1 MKDTLK
7 RMLSALLVC
16 AMLVSMVPAAFAEE
30 IGQTETATTE
40 AVVSAE
46 PAQISE
52 VETEATEEVATISV
66 EEITSVSDIP
76 AEATEEATE
85 ATEEVTEA
93 TEEVTEATEEA
104 TEATEEATEAT
115 EEATEATEEVTEATE
130 EATEATEETTE
141 ATEETTET
149 TEETTEA
156 TEETTEATEEATE
169 PTEEILVEDELTD
182 EALLAAAPTGEHMTA
197 AGMKIISKTV
207 NNVAPGVTYDS
218 LIIRNKSNQQNMG
231 ILTKVDLSQSVKL
244 KASYNGYYTKG
255 STAANRAAASK
266 SLKWGFQSTTGQAAA
281 YGSIAD
287 AEGTVVMATNAD
299 YFNMGT
305 GEPTGYLIMEG
316 NAIKTKGE
324 PYFAILKDGTAVIRD
339 AGTDHSDVV
348 EAISGPFYLVKDGKS
363 VAPVDLGLM
372 PRNSIGITADG
383 DVVFYQND
391 GRQAPKSVGMTLDE
405 VASVLLDAGCV
416 TALYMDGGGSATVA
430 ARKEGAASLEII
442 NSPSDGHEREV
453 SSAMLIVST
462 AKATGEFDHAAI
474 TPNDDLYTPKSQIQ
488 FAATGVDSAGTPVA
502 IPADVTWALADDCAD
517 MGTIDATGLFT
528 ANEKTGVVT
537 VEMRQNGQCVG
548 SAFVEIVSPDLI
560 TFENDEVSLGFEET
574 TDFKLVVRYQD
585 RDVHYKVGDI
595 IWTTTNDKMG
605 TFNGNEFTASDGESL
620 NGEVT
625 ATSAFDAEV
634 KGTIKVIVG
643 MLPTIV
649 WDFEDVIN
657 EDGTVTD
664 AADYYVKSEENPDG
678 ILSTKNYGRGGKQ
691 SIEIV
696 SIDDGEPVRF
706 GEKSLKLN
714 FDFTQCGAVTE
725 GAEIGIPYT
734 TTIPGSPTG
743 IGVWVYAPEGVGVT
757 WEGDGTQAG
766 FWLRGYIK
774 DSSTGGAVPYDFTL
788 EPKAITAEMAA
799 AGVQPGIY
807 WEGWKYL
814 EADLTHLQA
823 PYSILSGCA
832 LRLMFVNGTKMGTRT
847 ANSIYFDNFQ
857 FVYGTNVDDIDE
869 PKVDTITVNNK
880 ELTNGTK
887 LTEGKFSLRTTF
899 SDVQNK
905 YTSGIDANTV
915 RIYIDGVNV
924 VGNDHYSFALNA
936 NDGYAEVYDLE
947 LLDGAHSVTVSMR
960 DNFGND
966 TSETRYF
973 TVKAG
978 SPAPDVVVVPAEDS
992 AILSDTVSL
1001 EVRSTDTIVTKIEN
1015 TIRLSNRFP
1024 APTVTFAD
1032 DYEGTYTYDKN
1043 KNTLS
1048 LSATL
1053 KETAVAPM
1061 SETYE
1066 KLIATITVEVP
1077 ADLTENDTFLYEVKS
1092 GSYTTADGKQQ
1103 TYSASAETMPVGA
1116 EISISC
1122 DPILVGGPKGILKV
1136 TDRDGKPVAGAKI
1149 YLAADDTEIGET
1161 DANGQWE
1168 TDYFSAAVATIAVY
1182 AKNAEGM
1189 PSFMYNV
1196 ISYAGSAADTAPS
1209 KIQFNTVT
1217 DPATQKAISWIS
1229 SPLTAGA
1236 QSIRYRVEGTET
1248 WVSTEA
1254 ETKLLTFTTGSNM
1267 AANINAITLT
1277 GLDPAT
1283 TYEYQVGTGDLWSEI
1298 ATLST
1303 APASSDSTK
1312 FFVMADIQAADQ
1324 SNVEKLIGTIKAD
1337 GYDFG
1342 IQTGD
1347 AIDSVTNY
1355 AEVVNV
1361 IDLLGQDMLDDM
1373 NMIRVLGNHEYYGDM
1388 EGKLVSA
1395 LYDIENT
1402 AAGTGYSVT
1411 YGDVYIATIHFTN
1424 TVAELDAA
1432 MAWLEQDAKASDATW
1447 KVLALHQPPYYTNAV
1462 GGNGPINAA
1471 VPAVCEAA
1479 GIDVVFSGHDHSLTR
1494 TNQLTG
1500 GEIDEENGV
1509 LYYIGGSSGEKSYP
1523 VSSQSIFDY
1532 EKIFALATVDFNAT
1546 YIGVEADDLKMT
1558 LKIYDVMADGT
1569 KAQVDSY
1576 TLYTEMGAC
1585 DRDGHVLDEAVY
1597 DRAIGKVICNA
1608 CGMAVDPVAA
1618 NYTDWATDK
1627 ETGRKMYLISGEPQ
1641 TGAFIFGEDTY
1652 YFDDEGVALHGK
1664 VEWEEVEMEFDNG
1677 TVVGGHTGFVTK
1689 KDGKLYHYVNGA
1701 MTHGWLQDQGDWY
1714 YMSQKTGE
1722 ALVGKCIIPDDSEA
1736 LFRNARYDFAEDGKL
1751 VGSYFSKHG
1760 YFFWAGEPVLT
1771 SFVKNAGDPDP
1782 DAWYGTNEIGHFVT
1796 DGSDAETVKYTMDGV
1811 VYVFD
1816 NSNGKLLEG
1825 GFATEEGKL
1834 YYYWAGEPVNDGW
1847 FELDGEK
1854 YYAFEDGQLATGS
1867 HVIDGEA
1874 YMFNSLGM
1882 LVTDG
1887 VILTAVPNKDNT
1899 EMMIEVSNTE
1909 RVYKMRLAVWPAGTN
1924 QNLTI
1929 QWFEAERNEDNAWVV
1944 EIPLCIYNRAG
1955 LYSIHAYATAD
1966 GRENLLVTSTFETPD
1981 AVDHEYVNDICKIC
1995 GGVRPYEMSIYRLY
2009 NPYTLEHLLTGDAAE
2024 RDNLLSV
2031 GWTLDGVAWNA
2042 PNTGDPVYRLYN
2054 TADDWHTYSADKAE
2068 VDAMVAQGW
2077 VVDGVVCFSA
2087 KTNDARPVYRLFN
2100 PYEQKNYH
2108 MLTASAAEKE
2118 FLEGLGWK
2126 VDGVAWQCLAN

>member
-1 MKDTLK
+1 MKNTLK
-7 RMLSALLVC
+7 RLLSLLLVLS
-16 AMLVSMVPAAFAEE
+16 MVVSLVPAAFA
-30 IGQTETATTE
+30 TETTG
-40 AVVSAE
+40 
-46 PAQISE
+46 
-52 VETEATEEVATISV
+52 ETEAAVEVVTEETTAPAAESSVELYQDSTEEV
-66 EEITSVSDIP
+66 
-76 AEATEEATE
+76 
-85 ATEEVTEA
+85 
-93 TEEVTEATEEA
+93 
-104 TEATEEATEAT
+104 TEAT

-130 EATEATEETTE
+130 EITEATEEV
-141 ATEETTET
+141 
-149 TEETTEA
+149 
-156 TEETTEATEEATE
+156 TEATEEATE
-169 PTEEILVEDELTD
+169 PTEEILVEDILSD

-218 LIIRNKSNQQNMG
+218 LIIRNSSNQQNMG
-231 ILTKVDLSQSVKL
+231 ILTKVDLSQNVKL

-281 YGSIAD
+281 YASIAD

-305 GEPTGYLIMEG
+305 GEPSGYLIMEG

-348 EAISGPFYLVKDGKS
+348 EAISGPFYLVKDGVN
-363 VAPVDLGLM
+363 VAPADPNLM

-405 VASVLLDAGCV
+405 VAAVLLDAGCV
-416 TALYMDGGGSATVA
+416 DVLYMDGGGSATVA
-430 ARKEGAASLEII
+430 ARKEGATSLEII

-474 TPNDDLYTPKSQIQ
+474 TPNDELYTPKSQIQ
-488 FAATGVDSAGTPVA
+488 FSATGVDSAGTPVA
-502 IPADVTWALADDCAD
+502 IPADVTWALAADSAD

-560 TFENDEVSLGFEET
+560 SFENDEVSLGFEET
-574 TDFKLVVRYQD
+574 TDFKLIVKYQD

-595 IWTTTNDKMG
+595 LWSITNDKMG

-625 ATSAFDAEV
+625 ATSAFNAEV

-643 MLPTIV
+643 MLPTVV
-649 WDFEDVIN
+649 WDFEDVVN
-657 EDGTVTD
+657 EDGTITD
-664 AADYYVKSEENPDG
+664 ASNYYIAENGG
-678 ILSTKNYGRGGKQ
+678 ILSSYNYNVGGKQ

-714 FDFTQCGAVTE
+714 FDFTQCGTATE
-725 GAEIGIPYT
+725 GARIGASESF
-734 TTIPGSPTG
+734 TIPGTPTG
-743 IGVWVYAPEGVGVT
+743 IGVWVYAPEGVGI
-757 WEGDGTQAG
+757 EYKGDGTQAG
-766 FWLRGYIK
+766 FWLRGYVT
-774 DSSTGGAVPYDFTL
+774 DGTGGVIPYNFTL
-788 EPKAITAEMAA
+788 EPKSVLNN
-799 AGVQPGIY
+799 GVWDGTQPGIY
-807 WEGWKYL
+807 WEGWMYC
-814 EADLTHLQA
+814 EADLTSLPA
-823 PYSILSGCA
+823 PYTIA
-832 LRLMFVNGTKMGTRT
+832 AKETLRLMFVPGTKMGTKT
-847 ANSIYFDNFQ
+847 ANAIYFDNFQ
-857 FVYGTNVDDIDE
+857 FVYGTNVDDVDE
-869 PKVDTITVNNK
+869 PKVDSITVNNK
-880 ELTNGTK
+880 ELTDGTE

-905 YTSGIDANTV
+905 YTSGIDANTI
-915 RIYIDGVNV
+915 RMYIDGVNV
-924 VGNDHYSFALNA
+924 VDNPSYNFAMNV
-936 NDGYAEVYDLE
+936 NDGYAELYDLE

-960 DNFGND
+960 DNFGNE

-978 SPAPDVVVVPAEDS
+978 SPAPDVVVVPAEDA
-992 AILSDTVSL
+992 AILSDTVNL
-1001 EVRSTDTIVTKIEN
+1001 EVRSNNTIVTKIEN

-1032 DYEGTYTYDKN
+1032 DYEGTYTYN
-1043 KNTLS
+1043 KKDHTLR

-1053 KETAVAPM
+1053 KDTAVAPL

-1066 KLIATITVEVP
+1066 KLIATITVAVP
-1077 ADLTENDTFLYEVKS
+1077 ADLTENDEFLYEVKS
-1092 GSYTTADGKQQ
+1092 GSYTTSDGKQQ
-1103 TYSASAETMPVGA
+1103 TYSAGAETMPVGA

-1136 TDRDGKPVAGAKI
+1136 TDSEGNPVAGAKI
-1149 YLAADDTEIGET
+1149 YLAADNTEIGET

-1168 TDYFSAAVATIAVY
+1168 TDYFSAAAASTAVY

-1189 PSFMYNV
+1189 PSFHYNV
-1196 ISYAGSAADTAPS
+1196 ISYNGSGAADVAPA
-1209 KIQFNTVT
+1209 KVQFNAVSDST
-1217 DPATQKAISWIS
+1217 TQKNISWLS
-1229 SPLTAGA
+1229 NPLTEGT
-1236 QSIRYRVEGTET
+1236 QSIRYRVEGTEAWT
-1248 WVSTEA
+1248 TKEA
-1254 ETKLLTFTTGSNM
+1254 DSELITFTAGGNT
-1267 AANINAITLT
+1267 AANINSIILT
-1277 GLDPAT
+1277 GLTPGT

-1298 ATLST
+1298 ATMATDS
-1303 APASSDSTK
+1303 ASNTTK
-1312 FFVMADIQAADQ
+1312 FFVMADIQGGDLD
-1324 SNVEKLIGTIKAD
+1324 NVKALVDNIEKD
-1337 GYDFG
+1337 GYGFG

-1347 AIDSVTNY
+1347 AIDNVKNY
-1355 AEVVNV
+1355 SQVETA
-1361 IDLLGQDMLDDM
+1361 IDLLGRDILGDMD
-1373 NMIRVLGNHEYYGDM
+1373 MIRVLGNHEFYGDPN
-1388 EGKLVSA
+1388 GDLVSA
-1395 LYDIENT
+1395 LYNVPNT

-1411 YGDVYIATIHFTN
+1411 YGDVYVATIHFTN
-1424 TVAELDAA
+1424 TNAELEAA
-1432 MAWLEQDAKASDATW
+1432 LAWLEQDAKASNATW
-1447 KVLALHQPPYYTNAV
+1447 KVLALHQPPYYTNSV
-1462 GGNGPINAA
+1462 GGNAPINAM

-1479 GIDVVFSGHDHSLTR
+1479 GIDVVFSGHDHSLAR

-1500 GEIDEENGV
+1500 GEVDEENGV
-1509 LYYIGGSSGEKSYP
+1509 LYYIAGSCGEKSYP
-1523 VSSQSIFDY
+1523 VTSQNIFDY

-1558 LKIYDVMADGT
+1558 MNIYDVMADGT
-1569 KAQVDSY
+1569 QALVDTY

-1652 YFDDEGVALHGK
+1652 YFDEEGVALHGK
-1664 VEWEEVEMEFDNG
+1664 VEWEEVELEFDNG

-1689 KDGKLYHYVNGA
+1689 KDGKLYHYENGA

-1771 SFVKNAGDPDP
+1771 SFVKNAGDTDP

-1796 DGSDAETVKYTMDGV
+1796 DGSDKPTVKYTMDGV
-1811 VYVFD
+1811 VYTFN
-1816 NSNGKLLEG
+1816 NSNGKLLKG
-1825 GFATEEGKL
+1825 GFLNEEGKL
-1834 YYYWAGEPVNDGW
+1834 YYYWAGEAAKDGW
-1847 FELDGEK
+1847 IEIEGEK
-1854 YYAFEDGQLATGS
+1854 YYAFEDGHLATGS

-1874 YMFNSLGM
+1874 YMFNSQGK

-1887 VILTAVPNKDNT
+1887 VILTAVPNKGNT
-1899 EMMIEVSNTE
+1899 KMLIKVTNAKS
-1909 RVYKMRLAVWPAGTN
+1909 VYKMRLAVWPVGTQ

-1929 QWFEAERNEDNAWVV
+1929 QWFDAKQNEDKSWTV
-1944 EIPLCIYNRAG
+1944 EIPMCIYNRAG
-1955 LYSIHAYATAD
+1955 AYNVHVYATAE
-1966 GRENLLVTSTFETPD
+1966 GRERVLVTSTFEASA
-1981 AVDHEYVNDICKIC
+1981 AVTHEYVNDICKVC
-1995 GGVRPYEMSIYRLY
+1995 GGVRAMEIALYRLY
-2009 NPYTLEHLLTGDAAE
+2009 NPYTLEHLLTSNTVE
-2024 RDNLLSV
+2024 RDDLLSV
-2031 GWTLDGVAWNA
+2031 GWKLDGIAWNS

-2054 TADDWHTYSADKAE
+2054 TADDWHTYSANKAE
-2068 VDAMVAQGW
+2068 VDMMVAQGW
-2077 VVDGVVCFSA
+2077 VLDGVVCYSA

-2100 PYEQKNYH
+2100 PFEQKNYH
-2108 MLTASAAEKE
+2108 MLTASKDEKE

-2126 VDGVAWQCLAN
+2126 LDGIAWQCLAN